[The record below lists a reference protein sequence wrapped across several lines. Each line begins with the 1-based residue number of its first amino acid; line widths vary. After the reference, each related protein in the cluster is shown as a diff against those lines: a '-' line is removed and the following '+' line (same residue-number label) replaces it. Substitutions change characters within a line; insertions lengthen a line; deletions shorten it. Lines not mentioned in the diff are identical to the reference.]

1 MLLWCALKYAFDNV
15 SNNVLSLQ
23 MRINMQCSQYEY
35 FPRVCC
41 ARTRAV
47 RLHQTIQH
55 EVLPFCSEDPTGAE
69 WKRHKVSYSPARCNL
84 KPNVTFVF
92 GPVLYI
98 RHDIVNI
105 NLRDKPDWFL
115 EKNPLGQVPTLETSA
130 GEVIYESPITCEY
143 LDEMYPEKKLLPDKP
158 FGKAEHKMLLEK
170 FSKVSELGHGI
181 N

>member
-1 MLLWCALKYAFDNV
+1 MCYFKKKMPVQISLFPQNWNSLCISYNFYRSCFSCLRKRMLLGCALKYAFDNA

-84 KPNVTFVF
+84 KPNVTFFWSCFV
-92 GPVLYI
+92 
-98 RHDIVNI
+98 H
-105 NLRDKPDWFL
+105 
-115 EKNPLGQVPTLETSA
+115 
-130 GEVIYESPITCEY
+130 
-143 LDEMYPEKKLLPDKP
+143 
-158 FGKAEHKMLLEK
+158 
-170 FSKVSELGHGI
+170 
-181 N
+181 

>member
-1 MLLWCALKYAFDNV
+1 MCYLKKKRLYKYLYFLKTGIESCISYNFYRSCFSCLRKRMLLGCALKYAFDNV

-69 WKRHKVSYSPARCNL
+69 WKRHQVSYSPARCNL
-84 KPNVTFVF
+84 KPNVTFFWSCFV
-92 GPVLYI
+92 
-98 RHDIVNI
+98 H
-105 NLRDKPDWFL
+105 
-115 EKNPLGQVPTLETSA
+115 
-130 GEVIYESPITCEY
+130 
-143 LDEMYPEKKLLPDKP
+143 
-158 FGKAEHKMLLEK
+158 
-170 FSKVSELGHGI
+170 
-181 N
+181 